1 MQKIKV
7 GVIGAGLMGPIHIE
21 ALRRLGFVEVVAL
34 CDSDQK
40 RVKEEAKK
48 LNISKTYMD
57 YQKLLEDEEIEVIHN
72 CTPNFMHFEVNK
84 RVMEAGKKLISEKPL
99 GMNSL
104 ESERLVEIAKKT
116 GSFNAINF
124 NYRYFPLNQ
133 QVRAMISKGELGKI
147 NIIQGCYLQD
157 WLLYDTDYNWR
168 LDPEVGGKSFAV
180 SDLGSHWLDLIQYI
194 TGLKI
199 TAIFADLRTII
210 PTRKYPK
217 REGEVLTFAKR
228 KLKKENYVEKEIKTE
243 DYASLLLGFN
253 NGARGAFTT
262 SQLCPGRKCRIFYEI
277 DGSKCAVSWNHEKAN
292 QLWIGYR
299 DKANEVLL
307 RDPTLMHK
315 EARAYAHYPGGH
327 DEGWPDDIKNIFNN
341 IYQFIRDGKDIFKD
355 KPNFPTFIDGHN
367 AMLLVSAALKSNR
380 EQRWVEI
387 KGN

>member
-34 CDSDQK
+34 CDSNQK
-40 RVKEEAKK
+40 RVEKEARQ
-48 LNISKTYMD
+48 LNIPKTYTD
-57 YQKLLEDEEIEVIHN
+57 YRELLEDREIEVIHN

-84 RVMEAGKKLISEKPL
+84 AIMEKGKKVISEKPL
-99 GMNSL
+99 GINSS

-133 QVRAMISKGELGKI
+133 QVKAMISKGELGKI
-147 NIIQGCYLQD
+147 NIIQGHYLQD

-168 LDPEVGGKSFAV
+168 LDPQVGGESFAV
-180 SDLGSHWLDLIQYI
+180 SDLGSHWLDLVQYI

-210 PTRKYPK
+210 PIRKYPK
-217 REGEVLTFAKR
+217 REEVLTFAKR
-228 KLKKENYVEKEIKTE
+228 KLKRENYVEKEIKTE
-243 DYASLLLGFN
+243 DYASLLLRFN
-253 NGARGAFTT
+253 NGARGVFTT
-262 SQLCPGRKCRIFYEI
+262 SELCPGRKCRIFYEI

-307 RDPTLMHK
+307 RDPTLVY
-315 EARAYAHYPGGH
+315 EQARPYIHYPGGH

-341 IYQFIRDGKDIFKD
+341 VYQFIRDGKDVFKD
-355 KPNFPTFIDGHN
+355 ERNFPTFVDGHN
-367 AMLLVSAALKSNR
+367 VMLLVEAALKSNR
-380 EQRWVEI
+380 EQKWVEI
-387 KGN
+387 ESD